1 MGRTNKNAS
10 EDAFLGSTHPT
21 DLRSFVLEPWQVGWG
36 LARTWRHQH
45 AFAAEEI
52 ILATDP
58 NLVFVFAANRFQPFG
73 SLADIFPLDGPWRSE
88 RIIDDRDLIVQEIAF
103 GLVEIEAL
111 LDDGLAIAVKRH
123 AA

>member
-1 MGRTNKNAS
+1 MGFTKKRVKNAL
-10 EDAFLGSTHPT
+10 FCSTHPT
-21 DLRSFVLEPWQVGWG
+21 DLRSFVLEPSQVGWR
-36 LARTWRHQH
+36 LARTCRHQD

-58 NLVFVFAANRFQPFG
+58 NLVFVFAANRFQPLRGF
-73 SLADIFPLDGPWRSE
+73 ADIFPLDGPWRSE
-88 RIIDDRDLIVQEIAF
+88 RIVDDRDLVVQEIAF
-103 GLVEIEAL
+103 GLVEIEAF